1 MNDKMKPDTAKLD
14 VRFRLWRKNLCS
26 RPNSRVMKGAWLYMK
41 KLFAQIMKFGFVGA
55 VCFLVDY
62 LIGLVVMNI
71 VLKLGGEQIFEIASM
86 AGSAL
91 GFTVSVIINYILS
104 FKFVFERK
112 EDMNRKAEFVA
123 FLVLSVIG
131 LGLNQLII
139 WVCVGPVYTNVGF
152 LRSLLD
158 YNLAY
163 TGAKVIA
170 TAIVMVYNFITR
182 KIFLEKKA

>member
-1 MNDKMKPDTAKLD
+1 
-14 VRFRLWRKNLCS
+14 
-26 RPNSRVMKGAWLYMK
+26 MK
-41 KLFAQIMKFGFVGA
+41 KLFAQIMKFGMVG
-55 VCFLVDY
+55 VICFFIDY
-62 LIGLVVMNI
+62 LIGIAVMNMI
-71 VLKLGGEQIFEIASM
+71 LKLGGDPYFELASM

-112 EDMNRKAEFVA
+112 EDLDRKAEFVV
-123 FLVLSVIG
+123 FIILSVIG

-139 WVCVGPVYTNVGF
+139 WLCVGPLYNNIAL
-152 LRSLLD
+152 LRRLLN

-170 TAIVMVYNFITR
+170 TAIVMVYNFVSR
-182 KIFLEKKA
+182 KLFLEKKS

>member
-1 MNDKMKPDTAKLD
+1 
-14 VRFRLWRKNLCS
+14 
-26 RPNSRVMKGAWLYMK
+26 
-41 KLFAQIMKFGFVGA
+41 MKFGVVGA
-55 VCFLVDY
+55 VCFGIDY
-62 LIGLVVMNI
+62 IIGYSVMKII
-71 VLKLGGEQIFEIASM
+71 VKLGGGTLFELASM

-112 EDMNRKAEFVA
+112 EDLDRRKEFVA
-123 FLVLSVIG
+123 FIILSVIG

-139 WVCVGPVYTNVGF
+139 WICVGPVYGNIAF
-152 LRSLLD
+152 LRNILNYD
-158 YNLAY
+158 LAY

-170 TAIVMVYNFITR
+170 TAIVMVYNFVTR

>member
-1 MNDKMKPDTAKLD
+1 MAGGNRTAEAKAVWFHFVRKEWSLIMK
-14 VRFRLWRKNLCS
+14 N
-26 RPNSRVMKGAWLYMK
+26 
-41 KLFAQIMKFGFVGA
+41 LFAQIMKFGVVGA
-55 VCFLVDY
+55 VCFGIDY
-62 LIGLVVMNI
+62 IIGYSVMKI
-71 VLKLGGEQIFEIASM
+71 IMKLGGGTLFELASM

-112 EDMNRKAEFVA
+112 EDLDRRKEFVA
-123 FLVLSVIG
+123 FIILSVIG

-139 WVCVGPVYTNVGF
+139 WICVGPVYGNIAF
-152 LRSLLD
+152 LRNILNYD
-158 YNLAY
+158 LAY

-170 TAIVMVYNFITR
+170 TAIVMVYNFVTR

>member
-1 MNDKMKPDTAKLD
+1 MK
-14 VRFRLWRKNLCS
+14 N
-26 RPNSRVMKGAWLYMK
+26 
-41 KLFAQIMKFGFVGA
+41 LFAQIMKFGVVGA
-55 VCFLVDY
+55 VCFGIDY
-62 LIGLVVMNI
+62 IIGYSVMKII
-71 VLKLGGEQIFEIASM
+71 VKLGGGTLFELASM

-112 EDMNRKAEFVA
+112 EDLDRRKEFVA
-123 FLVLSVIG
+123 FIILSVIG

-139 WVCVGPVYTNVGF
+139 WICVGPVYGNIAF
-152 LRSLLD
+152 LRNILKYD
-158 YNLAY
+158 LAY

-170 TAIVMVYNFITR
+170 TAIVMVYNFVTR

>member
-1 MNDKMKPDTAKLD
+1 MAGGNRTAEAKAVWFHFVRKEWSLIMK
-14 VRFRLWRKNLCS
+14 N
-26 RPNSRVMKGAWLYMK
+26 
-41 KLFAQIMKFGFVGA
+41 LFAQIMKFGVVGA
-55 VCFLVDY
+55 VCFGIDY
-62 LIGLVVMNI
+62 IIGYSVMKII
-71 VLKLGGEQIFEIASM
+71 VKLGGGTLFELASM

-112 EDMNRKAEFVA
+112 EDLDRRKECVA
-123 FLVLSVIG
+123 FIILSVIG

-139 WVCVGPVYTNVGF
+139 WICVGPVYGNIAF
-152 LRSLLD
+152 LRNILNYD
-158 YNLAY
+158 LAY

-170 TAIVMVYNFITR
+170 TAIVMVYNFVTR